1 MSIIFP
7 TYSEKKS
14 LSKSKQKKF
23 CIWQIVTNCERKRM
37 RKLAL
42 SDEILLS
49 VDKAAR
55 YIGGEVNSV
64 MKNLDGIDVRVAFCF
79 PDVYE
84 IGMSNLGMMLLYN
97 MFNKRPDVWCE
108 RVYSPWLDLDKL
120 MREQNIPLFALESQ
134 DPVRDFDFLCITLGY
149 EMCYT
154 NVLQTL
160 DLSQIPLKAAD
171 RDESCPIV
179 IGGGACAYNPE
190 PLAAFF
196 DLFYIGEGET
206 VYDALFDAYKAN
218 KEAGGSRE
226 EFLLKAAQIPGIYV
240 PAFYDVTYKEDG
252 TIASFAPNRPGV
264 PEKVQKQLIV
274 DMDKGYCPIEK
285 PVVPFIKATQDR
297 VTLEIQRGCIR
308 GCRFCQAGMIYRP
321 LRERDVEELKESARA
336 MLKNSGHEEISLSS
350 LSSSDYTHL
359 EELVNFLID
368 EFKSAGVNISL
379 PSLRIDAFALD
390 VMSKV
395 QDIKKSSLTFAPEAG
410 SQRLRDVINKGL
422 TEEVI
427 LHGAHEAFVGGWNRV
442 KLYFMLGLPTETEED
457 MKGIA
462 HLAERIAEEYYDTVP
477 KEKRHGKV
485 QIVVSTSFFVPKP
498 FTPFQ
503 WAPMYTEQDF
513 IDKAKVVK
521 EEIRAQLNQKSIKYN
536 WHEPDVTTLEGF
548 LARGD
553 RRASEVILKAY
564 EKGALYDAWSESFR
578 YDIWKEAFAETGI
591 DIEFYT
597 LRERSTDEILP
608 WDFIDA
614 GVTKEFLIRE
624 WKQAKGEVVTPNC
637 RQKCAGCGARRYEG
651 GVCYEGKN
659 KIHKRRAYEICRTS

>member
-1 MSIIFP
+1 
-7 TYSEKKS
+7 
-14 LSKSKQKKF
+14 
-23 CIWQIVTNCERKRM
+23 M

-410 SQRLRDVINKGL
+410 SQRLRDAINKGL

-442 KLYFMLGLPTETEED
+442 KLYFMLGLPTETEKD

-637 RQKCAGCGARRYEG
+637 HQKCAGCGARRYEG

-659 KIHKRRAYEICRTS
+659 